1 MQKLFHFLHAK
12 ATTVKFAVFSVVT
25 LASTGALA
33 QTESTLPAWTQQI
46 ATDSEAAVA
55 DMSAL
60 VGPVIGAMIV
70 ALVVIKLVK
79 RFSSK
84 I

>member
-1 MQKLFHFLHAK
+1 MQKLVSFLRSK
-12 ATTVKFAVFSVVT
+12 ATAVKVAVFSAVA
-25 LASTGALA
+25 LASAGAMA
-33 QTESTLPAWTQQI
+33 QESSLPAWTQQI
-46 ATDSEAAVA
+46 ATDSQSAVT

>member
-1 MQKLFHFLHAK
+1 MQKLFDSLRSK
-12 ATTVKFAVFSVVT
+12 ATAVKLAVFSVVA
-25 LASTGALA
+25 LASSGAFA
-33 QTESTLPAWTQQI
+33 QDGSSLPAWTTQI
-46 ATDSEAAVA
+46 ATDSEAAVT